1 MDQSSIDKM
10 QTCTD
15 VQLEH
20 PVSPRTRTSLVCLN
34 FKVPLRVRR
43 DFKLC
48 AVRQNQTMTDL
59 LLQLLD
65 AYLTTEVS
73 RTQSA
78 GMPTIEK

>member
-1 MDQSSIDKM
+1 MDQSAIKVEGG
-10 QTCTD
+10 TD
-15 VQLEH
+15 VQLEQL
-20 PVSPRTRTSLVCLN
+20 VSQQKRTSLVCLN

-48 AVRQNQTMTDL
+48 AVRHNQTMTDL

-65 AYLTTEVS
+65 AYLSTEAGRS
-73 RTQSA
+73 